1 MRERTEILEETFRKL
16 TEEKKYASLR
26 DLMQTLYPAD
36 IAAIL
41 SDMPEKLM
49 PAIFRLLPKDLA
61 AETFVEMESD
71 VKEALI
77 RSFSDT
83 ELKAVIDEMYMD
95 DAVDLIEEMPANMV
109 RRILAQADADTRKQI
124 NEILKYK
131 DDSAGSVMTTEFVAL
146 TPRMTAED
154 AIEEIRKTGVDK
166 ETINTCYVLDEKYHL
181 LGTVTIR
188 TLILA
193 RPNETCESLMTGN
206 AVSVNTQDDQETAV
220 QTMSK
225 YNFTSLPVVDAENR
239 MVGIITVDDA
249 LDIME
254 EEASEDIAKM
264 AAITPSDKPYLR
276 TGVLDIWKNRIPWL
290 LLLMVSGTFTGIVIS
305 RFENALA
312 MVTVLTAYIPMM
324 MDTGGNSGSQASVTI
339 IRGLSLNELEFS
351 DIFRVMWKEFRVSV
365 LCGAALS
372 LVNFGKLMLI
382 DRRFINPDLT
392 VPIAATICLAMFC
405 TVVIAKLVGCTLP
418 MLAKK
423 AKLDPAVMAS
433 PFITTIVD
441 VLSLL
446 VLFGLATAILHVG

>member
-1 MRERTEILEETFRKL
+1 MKERTEILAETFRKL

-36 IAAIL
+36 IATIL
-41 SDMPEKLM
+41 SDMPERMM

-71 VKEALI
+71 VKEELI
-77 RSFSDT
+77 KSFSDT

-146 TPRMTAED
+146 TPQTTAAD
-154 AIEEIRKTGVDK
+154 AIDEIRATGVDK
-166 ETINTCYVLDEKYHL
+166 ETINTCYVLDDKYHL

-188 TLILA
+188 SLILA
-193 RPNETCESLMTGN
+193 NPQETCESLMTAN
-206 AVSVNTQDDQETAV
+206 AISVNTQDDQETAV

-225 YNFTSLPVVDAENR
+225 YNITSLPVVDAENR

-254 EEASEDIAKM
+254 EEATEDIAKM

-276 TGVLDIWKNRIPWL
+276 TGVFETWKNRIPWL
-290 LLLMVSGTFTGIVIS
+290 LLLMVSGTFTGIVIT
-305 RFENALA
+305 RFEDALKLFP
-312 MVTVLTAYIPMM
+312 VLFASVPML
-324 MDTGGNSGSQASVTI
+324 MDTGGNSGSQASVSV
-339 IRGLSLNELEFS
+339 IRALSLGELEFK
-351 DIFRVMWKEFRVSV
+351 DIFRVIWKEFRVSF
-365 LCGAALS
+365 LCG
-372 LVNFGKLMLI
+372 
-382 DRRFINPDLT
+382 LT
-392 VPIAATICLAMFC
+392 LAVANYGRLLLLEKITVLQAVTICVTMMF
-405 TVVIAKLVGCTLP
+405 TVMIAKFVGCTLP

-446 VLFGLATAILHVG
+446 IYFSFATAILHVG

>member
-1 MRERTEILEETFRKL
+1 MKERTEILEETFRKL
-16 TEEKKYASLR
+16 AEEKKYSSLR

-36 IAAIL
+36 ISAIL

-61 AETFVEMESD
+61 AETFVEMDSE

-77 RSFSDT
+77 KSFSDT

-109 RRILAQADADTRKQI
+109 RRILTQADADTRKQI

-146 TPRMTAED
+146 TPQMTAGE
-154 AIEEIRKTGVDK
+154 AIQEIRATGVDK

-181 LGTVTIR
+181 MGTVTIR

-193 RPNETCESLMTGN
+193 RPDETCESLMTAN
-206 AVSVNTQDDQETAV
+206 AVSVGTQDDQETAV
-220 QTMSK
+220 QMMSK

-254 EEASEDIAKM
+254 EEATEDIAKM

-276 TGVLDIWKNRIPWL
+276 TGVFETWKNRIPWL
-290 LLLMVSGTFTGIVIS
+290 LLLMISGTFTGIVITG
-305 RFENALA
+305 FEDALKLFP
-312 MVTVLTAYIPMM
+312 VLMASVPML
-324 MDTGGNSGSQASVTI
+324 MDTGGNSGSQASVSV
-339 IRGLSLNELEFS
+339 IRALSLGELEFR
-351 DIFRVMWKEFRVSV
+351 DIFRVIWKEFRVSF
-365 LCGAALS
+365 LCGLT
-372 LVNFGKLMLI
+372 
-382 DRRFINPDLT
+382 LT
-392 VPIAATICLAMFC
+392 VANYGRLLVLEKVTAMEALTICVTMLC
-405 TVVIAKLVGCTLP
+405 TVMIAKFVGCTLP

-423 AKLDPAVMAS
+423 AHLDPAVMAS

-446 VLFGLATAILHVG
+446 IYFQFARMILRV

>member
-1 MRERTEILEETFRKL
+1 MKERTEILEETFRKL

-36 IAAIL
+36 IATIL

-71 VKEALI
+71 VKEELI
-77 RSFSDT
+77 KSFSDT

-146 TPRMTAED
+146 TPQMTAAD
-154 AIEEIRKTGVDK
+154 AINEIRSTGVDK
-166 ETINTCYVLDEKYHL
+166 ETINTCYVLDDKYHL

-193 RPNETCESLMTGN
+193 RPNETCESLMTPN
-206 AVSVNTQDDQETAV
+206 AISVNTQDDQESAV

-254 EEASEDIAKM
+254 EEATEDISKM

-276 TGVLDIWKNRIPWL
+276 TGVFETWKNRIPWL
-290 LLLMVSGTFTGIVIS
+290 LLLMVSGTFTGIVIT
-305 RFENALA
+305 RFEDALKL
-312 MVTVLTAYIPMM
+312 VPVLFASVPML
-324 MDTGGNSGSQASVTI
+324 MDTGGNSGSQASVSV
-339 IRGLSLNELEFS
+339 IRALSLGELEFK
-351 DIFRVMWKEFRVSV
+351 DIFRVIWKEFRVSF
-365 LCGAALS
+365 LCG
-372 LVNFGKLMLI
+372 LML
-382 DRRFINPDLT
+382 
-392 VPIAATICLAMFC
+392 AAANYGRLMLLEKVTPLQALTICVTMLC
-405 TVVIAKLVGCTLP
+405 TVVIAKFVGCTLP
-418 MLAKK
+418 LLAKK
-423 AKLDPAVMAS
+423 ANLDPAVMAS

-441 VLSLL
+441 VLSLIIY
-446 VLFGLATAILHVG
+446 FQFATMILKV

>member
-1 MRERTEILEETFRKL
+1 MKERTEILEETFRKL
-16 TEEKKYASLR
+16 AEEKKYASLR

-71 VKEALI
+71 VKETLI

-109 RRILAQADADTRKQI
+109 RRILTQADADTRKQI

-146 TPRMTAED
+146 TPEMTAEE
-154 AIEEIRKTGVDK
+154 AINHIRRTGVDK

-193 RPNETCESLMTGN
+193 NPQDTCESLMTAN
-206 AVSVNTQDDQETAV
+206 AISVGTQDDQETAV
-220 QTMSK
+220 QMMSK
-225 YNFTSLPVVDAENR
+225 YDFTSLPVVDAENR

-264 AAITPSDKPYLR
+264 AAITPSDKPYLK
-276 TGVLDIWKNRIPWL
+276 TSVFEIWKNRIPWL
-290 LLLMVSGTFTGIVIS
+290 LLLMISGTFTGIVIS
-305 RFENALA
+305 RFESALA
-312 MVTVLTAYIPMM
+312 LVPVLTAYIPMM

-339 IRGLSLNELEFS
+339 IRGLSINDLELKDVFH
-351 DIFRVMWKEFRVSV
+351 VMWKEFRVSI

-372 LVNFGKLMLI
+372 LANFAKLMVF
-382 DRRFINPDLT
+382 DRRFINPDIT
-392 VPIAATICLAMFC
+392 VPVAATICMAMFF

-423 AKLDPAVMAS
+423 LGFDPAVMAS

-441 VLSLL
+441 ALSLL
-446 VLFGLATAILHVG
+446 VYFGIATTLLKI

>member
-1 MRERTEILEETFRKL
+1 MKERTEILEETFRKL
-16 TEEKKYASLR
+16 AEEKKYASLR

-41 SDMPEKLM
+41 SDLPEKLM

-71 VKEALI
+71 VKETLI

-83 ELKAVIDEMYMD
+83 ELKAVINEMYMD

-109 RRILAQADADTRKQI
+109 RRILTQADADTRKQI
-124 NEILKYK
+124 NEILKYN

-146 TPRMTAED
+146 TPQMTAAD
-154 AIEEIRKTGVDK
+154 AIKEIRATGVDK

-188 TLILA
+188 SLILA
-193 RPNETCESLMTGN
+193 KPEESCESLMTAN
-206 AVSVNTQDDQETAV
+206 AISVSTQDDQESAV

-276 TGVLDIWKNRIPWL
+276 TGVFETWKNRIPWL
-290 LLLMVSGTFTGIVIS
+290 LLLMISGTFTGIVITG
-305 RFENALA
+305 FEDALKLFP
-312 MVTVLTAYIPMM
+312 VLMASVPML
-324 MDTGGNSGSQASVTI
+324 MDTGGNSGSQASVSV
-339 IRGLSLNELEFS
+339 IRALSLGEVEFK
-351 DIFRVMWKEFRVSV
+351 DIFRVIWKEFRVSF
-365 LCGAALS
+365 LCG
-372 LVNFGKLMLI
+372 I
-382 DRRFINPDLT
+382 TLT
-392 VPIAATICLAMFC
+392 VANYGRLLLLERITPVEALTICMTMLC
-405 TVVIAKLVGCTLP
+405 TVIIAKFVGCTLP

-423 AKLDPAVMAS
+423 AHLDPAVMAS

-446 VLFGLATAILHVG
+446 IYFQFARIILKV

>member
-1 MRERTEILEETFRKL
+1 MKERTEILEETFRKL
-16 TEEKKYASLR
+16 AEEKKYASLR

-41 SDMPEKLM
+41 SDLPEKLM

-71 VKEALI
+71 VKETLI

-83 ELKAVIDEMYMD
+83 ELKAVINEMYMD

-109 RRILAQADADTRKQI
+109 RRILSQADADTRKQI
-124 NEILKYK
+124 NEILKYN

-146 TPRMTAED
+146 TPQMTAAD
-154 AIEEIRKTGVDK
+154 AIKEIRATGVDK

-188 TLILA
+188 SLILA
-193 RPNETCESLMTGN
+193 KPEESCESLMTAN
-206 AVSVNTQDDQETAV
+206 AISVSTQDDQESAV

-276 TGVLDIWKNRIPWL
+276 TGVFETWKNRIPWL
-290 LLLMVSGTFTGIVIS
+290 LLLMISGTFTGIVITG
-305 RFENALA
+305 FEDALKLFP
-312 MVTVLTAYIPMM
+312 VLMASVPML
-324 MDTGGNSGSQASVTI
+324 MDTGGNSGSQASVSV
-339 IRGLSLNELEFS
+339 IRALSLGEVEFK
-351 DIFRVMWKEFRVSV
+351 DIFRVIWKEFRVSF
-365 LCGAALS
+365 LCG
-372 LVNFGKLMLI
+372 I
-382 DRRFINPDLT
+382 TLT
-392 VPIAATICLAMFC
+392 VANYGRLLLLERITPVEALTICMTMLC
-405 TVVIAKLVGCTLP
+405 TVIIAKFVGCTLP

-423 AKLDPAVMAS
+423 AHLDPAVMAS

-446 VLFGLATAILHVG
+446 IYFQFARIILKV

>member
-1 MRERTEILEETFRKL
+1 MKERTEILEETFRKL
-16 TEEKKYASLR
+16 AEEKKYASLR
-26 DLMQTLYPAD
+26 DLMSTLYPAD

-49 PAIFRLLPKDLA
+49 PALFRLLPKDLA

-71 VKEALI
+71 VKETLI

-109 RRILAQADADTRKQI
+109 RRILSQADADTRKQI
-124 NEILKYK
+124 NDILKYN

-146 TPRMTAED
+146 TPGMTASD
-154 AIEEIRKTGVDK
+154 AINQIRATGVDK

-181 LGTVTIR
+181 MGTVTIR

-193 RPNETCESLMTGN
+193 RPEETCESLMTAN
-206 AVSVNTQDDQETAV
+206 AVSVSTQDDQETAV

-225 YNFTSLPVVDAENR
+225 YNITSLPVVDAENR

-254 EEASEDIAKM
+254 EEATEDIAKM

-276 TGVLDIWKNRIPWL
+276 TGVFETWKNRIPWL
-290 LLLMVSGTFTGIVIS
+290 LLLMVSGTFTGIVIT
-305 RFENALA
+305 RFEDALKLFP
-312 MVTVLTAYIPMM
+312 VLFASVPML
-324 MDTGGNSGSQASVTI
+324 MDTGGNSGSQASVSV
-339 IRGLSLNELEFS
+339 IRALSLGELEFK
-351 DIFRVMWKEFRVSV
+351 DIFRVIWKEFRVSF
-365 LCGAALS
+365 LCGLTLAVANSGRL
-372 LVNFGKLMLI
+372 LLLEKITMLQA
-382 DRRFINPDLT
+382 
-392 VPIAATICLAMFC
+392 VTICVTMMF
-405 TVVIAKLVGCTLP
+405 TVMIAKFVGCTLP
-418 MLAKK
+418 LLAKK
-423 AKLDPAVMAS
+423 AHLDPAVMAS

-446 VLFGLATAILHVG
+446 IYFSFATMILRV